1 MACCLGIQLVQDPA
15 CRKGIAHRGL
25 VQLTI
30 KTHPSTCIQANL
42 TQIIPHSRLFRLC
55 QNAASFHMCILQ
67 VAFLPETPDFPA
79 LPSAGHRHQL
89 GTTGVNT
96 PPFLPDH
103 GHHPQRIPLVCPFYR
118 CKVKVT
124 GEGSPVFISKI
135 TASSVSTWG
144 HLVKGLTLRAAPLP
158 SLPLCQSPSTLGK
171 EEIAKGRWFK
181 EKCSHMILNSP
192 TWTRSPLSD
201 TPLQS
206 SSLPPKCLRAE
217 LRASCCCFC
226 ESWMIIICIKFDCL
240 NCSGLIGTNTRS
252 CALPVIS
259 DSLANAFCKIA
270 LDFNNRLLVLEC
282 CAHFLSNS
290 WCPRLC

>member
-1 MACCLGIQLVQDPA
+1 MQSQ
-15 CRKGIAHRGL
+15 
-25 VQLTI
+25 
-30 KTHPSTCIQANL
+30 
-42 TQIIPHSRLFRLC
+42 
-55 QNAASFHMCILQ
+55 
-67 VAFLPETPDFPA
+67 
-79 LPSAGHRHQL
+79 GHRRREPSLYIKEHSQFCL
-89 GTTGVNT
+89 NVGPSCEGV
-96 PPFLPDH
+96 
-103 GHHPQRIPLVCPFYR
+103 
-118 CKVKVT
+118 
-124 GEGSPVFISKI
+124 
-135 TASSVSTWG
+135 
-144 HLVKGLTLRAAPLP
+144 TLRAAPRP
-158 SLPLCQSPSTLGK
+158 SVPLCQSPSAFGK

-181 EKCSHMILNSP
+181 EKCSHVILNSP

-201 TPLQS
+201 PPLQS
-206 SSLPPKCLRAE
+206 SSLPPKRLRAE